1 MFNSS
6 LIGGGK
12 CSLCRSD
19 GTNMS
24 TCPLNPNC
32 PRPNHARHP
41 NATGIQQPAN
51 VPVPRPQPPQQPAN
65 VPVPRPQPRPQSPQ
79 QPANVPV
86 PRPQLPQH
94 HENVPVPRPQLP
106 PQPRHQSPPQPRHQP
121 RPVNFPVPRPPA
133 PRPQSPPKPH
143 SPELAVKASPS
154 ALAKLNLKTSPKTS
168 PKSTIPITKKQC
180 QSWIDNAGTDPIT
193 GRFIKPSGSR
203 FSTLINACKK
213 HGIIIPIPKQ
223 SFMELHKSYNDED
236 VITMT
241 PFDECEDD
249 EYQYIVKLGSGNC
262 YLLDSIYDLYS
273 KNNLLQKK
281 TTTDP
286 LNPSYRLSDSDIKKI
301 IEYKKI
307 INPSFVETVDVRH
320 VNQLNLS
327 QFGGIYCI
335 DCRGHDSIY
344 FPSDV
349 TVQMTRD
356 TSYSSDVLLTLI
368 YQCNERGLLYN
379 PVTRKSDS
387 ILDITI
393 DNILSLVLGAI
404 GRNNNELV
412 RFIRTAIDT
421 LNDRLR

>member
-41 NATGIQQPAN
+41 NAGAM
-51 VPVPRPQPPQQPAN
+51 PQPPQHPEN

-86 PRPQLPQH
+86 PRPI
-94 HENVPVPRPQLP
+94 
-106 PQPRHQSPPQPRHQP
+106 
-121 RPVNFPVPRPPA
+121 A
-133 PRPQSPPKPH
+133 PRPQSPPQPRPPALRPQSPPRPH

-154 ALAKLNLKTSPKTS
+154 ALAKLNLKTSSKNSPKNSPKTSPITS

-236 VITMT
+236 AITMT
-241 PFDECEDD
+241 PFDEYEDD

-273 KNNLLQKK
+273 KNKLFLKP

-307 INPSFVETVDVRH
+307 INPSFSEPVAVRP
-320 VNQLNLS
+320 VNQLNLA
-327 QFGGIYCI
+327 QNDGIYSIYCG
-335 DCRGHDSIY
+335 DHKTIY

-349 TVQMTRD
+349 NVQMTGD

-368 YQCNERGLLYN
+368 YQCHERGLLYN
-379 PVTRKSDS
+379 PATRKSDS
-387 ILDITI
+387 ILDITAV
-393 DNILSLVLGAI
+393 NIISMIFGP
-404 GRNNNELV
+404 NNNELV

>member
-41 NATGIQQPAN
+41 NAGAM
-51 VPVPRPQPPQQPAN
+51 PQP
-65 VPVPRPQPRPQSPQ
+65 
-79 QPANVPV
+79 
-86 PRPQLPQH
+86 PQH
-94 HENVPVPRPQLP
+94 HENVPVPRSQSPLQPANVPVPRPPAQRPQLP
-106 PQPRHQSPPQPRHQP
+106 QQP
-121 RPVNFPVPRPPA
+121 RPPAPRPQSSPVPRPPA
-133 PRPQSPPKPH
+133 PRLQSPPKPH

-154 ALAKLNLKTSPKTS
+154 ALAKLNLKTSPKNSPKTSPITS

-236 VITMT
+236 AITMT
-241 PFDECEDD
+241 PFDEYEDD

-273 KNNLLQKK
+273 KNNLLQKQ

-286 LNPSYRLSDSDIKKI
+286 LNPSYHLSDIDIKKI
-301 IEYKKI
+301 LEYKKI

-349 TVQMTRD
+349 TVQMTGD

-368 YQCNERGLLYN
+368 YQCHERGLLYN
-379 PVTRKSDS
+379 PATRKSDS
-387 ILDITI
+387 ILDITAV
-393 DNILSLVLGAI
+393 NIISMIFGP
-404 GRNNNELV
+404 NNNELV